1 MRKVEKRL
9 YMIQKSFLLARSLV
23 ILYIM
28 LYLGNLIAHY
38 VPAGVPG
45 SIWGLL
51 LLFLGLTTRLIHL
64 DWIYLGASLLIRFM
78 AVLFVPVS
86 VGIIKYSDLLIE
98 QVNILLIPNVVSTC
112 ITLVVMGLLGNHL
125 FHLQSFTH
133 KRKKVIKRRENQ
145 AKQMNESA

>member
-1 MRKVEKRL
+1 MLHK
-9 YMIQKSFLLARSLV
+9 IFLLARSLV

-38 VPAGVPG
+38 IPSGVPG

-51 LLFLGLTTRLIHL
+51 LLFLGLTTRLIRL

-86 VGIIKYSDLLIE
+86 VGIIKYFDLLMA
-98 QVNILLIPNVVSTC
+98 QVNILLIPNIVSTC
-112 ITLVVMGLLGNHL
+112 VTLVVIGFFGDYL

-133 KRKKVIKRRENQ
+133 KRKKVIKRRQIQ
-145 AKQMNESA
+145 AKQARESA

>member
-1 MRKVEKRL
+1 MVQKV
-9 YMIQKSFLLARSLV
+9 FLLARSLV

-38 VPAGVPG
+38 VPVGVPG

-78 AVLFVPVS
+78 ALLFVPVS

-112 ITLVVMGLLGNHL
+112 VTLVVMGLLGNHL

-145 AKQMNESA
+145 DKQMNESA

>member
-1 MRKVEKRL
+1 MKKVEKRL
-9 YMIQKSFLLARSLV
+9 YMVQKSFLLARSLV

-112 ITLVVMGLLGNHL
+112 VTLVFMGLLGNHL

-133 KRKKVIKRRENQ
+133 KRKKFIKLRENQ
-145 AKQMNESA
+145 AKKMNESA

>member
-1 MRKVEKRL
+1 MVQKV
-9 YMIQKSFLLARSLV
+9 FLLARSLV

-112 ITLVVMGLLGNHL
+112 VTLVVMGLLGNHL

-133 KRKKVIKRRENQ
+133 KRKKVIKRRESQ

>member
-1 MRKVEKRL
+1 MKKVEKRL
-9 YMIQKSFLLARSLV
+9 YMVQKSFLLARSLV

-112 ITLVVMGLLGNHL
+112 VTLVIMGLLGNHL

-133 KRKKVIKRRENQ
+133 KRKKVIKRRESQ